1 MKDYKELTFRDS
13 FMFGKVTED
22 PQICREIV
30 SILMR
35 SDVGELSHPEQEKYL
50 KAIADGKFIR
60 LDILAEDQ
68 AESLYDVEMQNK
80 SHDKEKQLEL
90 PKRSRY
96 YQSMLDVAYLKEA
109 SNYRN
114 LKNVYVIF
122 ICTFDPFGEG
132 KYCYTFRNACREAD
146 GLELKD
152 GTQKIFFNT
161 TAEMMDAPEE
171 LTNLLRYIQTG
182 KVSDAVTER
191 IERGVAKARENAE
204 WRVEY
209 MKSYVYLQ
217 DAKYEGMLEGKLEGR
232 QEDRTEAILELLNE
246 IGPVP
251 QELSDA
257 IMSECNMDVLKKW
270 HKISAKAQSIDE
282 FIEKSGIKIAVSV

>member
-30 SILMR
+30 SILMG

-80 SHDKEKQLEL
+80 SHE
-90 PKRSRY
+90 
-96 YQSMLDVAYLKEA
+96 
-109 SNYRN
+109 
-114 LKNVYVIF
+114 F

-232 QEDRTEAILELLNE
+232 QEDRAEAILELLDE

-270 HKISAKAQSIDE
+270 HKISAKAQGIDE
-282 FIEKSGIKIAVSV
+282 FIEKSGISSLRFYSFLW